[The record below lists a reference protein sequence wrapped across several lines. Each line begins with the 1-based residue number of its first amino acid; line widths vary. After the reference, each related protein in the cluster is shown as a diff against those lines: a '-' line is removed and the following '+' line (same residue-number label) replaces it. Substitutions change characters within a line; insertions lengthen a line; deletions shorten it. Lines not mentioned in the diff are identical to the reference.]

1 MVKALDC
8 KSSDFHHRRFDS
20 DLFHL
25 TFFNKIIFYK
35 NVLKE
40 VLKNNFNE
48 LLSNLTII
56 FSDLKMSICFLI
68 SLPFVFYIIKIQIY
82 LGFLFLI

>member
-1 MVKALDC
+1 
-8 KSSDFHHRRFDS
+8 
-20 DLFHL
+20 L